1 MDKIKVLM
9 VCHGNICR
17 SPIAEFVMKSLVRH
31 HHLSDS
37 FFIASAATAAAST
50 ATAGDFDCRWLSH
63 PTPDDTSHVWFSRTI
78 VTSEKDMPRAAYIRV
93 ATTGRFV
100 LYVNGRNVST
110 ALFTPDRQKGDT
122 AVAAIAYDV
131 QRFLRTDTNTIALL
145 YCPSMRTHRQVSVCF
160 YGIAADS
167 SHFAVSGTDRPCFAL
182 NGNAGWLCRHADTW
196 QTHDGG
202 EAMNRNLYP
211 YRWTDANQ
219 PLAMWQ
225 AVEETAT
232 SQPLTTTTPHH
243 LNTPTPQPLNTTPPQ
258 PLNTTTPQHISTSHH
273 LTTTPPQPLNTT
285 TPLSAEDICGYSPL
299 RINPLVDNA
308 ARISRI
314 YTPLLT
320 EQSGDTLTV
329 HLVPNRR
336 HLIRVTLRG
345 CRRGERIRI
354 GNLQYVCTGE
364 MDEQAFTRFSPTDQN
379 TVTISGDR
387 HFCCEQVQEV
397 ESICL

>member
-1 MDKIKVLM
+1 MLRLI
-9 VCHGNICR
+9 NIL
-17 SPIAEFVMKSLVRH
+17 IL
-31 HHLSDS
+31 
-37 FFIASAATAAAST
+37 FIASAATAAAST

-78 VTSEKDMPRAAYIRV
+78 VTSEKDMPRAAYIRI

-219 PLAMWQ
+219 PLALWQ
-225 AVEETAT
+225 AVKET
-232 SQPLTTTTPHH
+232 SP
-243 LNTPTPQPLNTTPPQ
+243 
-258 PLNTTTPQHISTSHH
+258 S
-273 LTTTPPQPLNTT
+273 QPLNTT
-285 TPLSAEDICGYSPL
+285 TPLSSEDICGYFPL

-379 TVTISGDR
+379 TVTICGDR

>member
-1 MDKIKVLM
+1 MLRLI
-9 VCHGNICR
+9 NIL
-17 SPIAEFVMKSLVRH
+17 IL
-31 HHLSDS
+31 
-37 FFIASAATAAAST
+37 FIASAATAAAST

-219 PLAMWQ
+219 PLALWQ

-232 SQPLTTTTPHH
+232 PQHH
-243 LNTPTPQPLNTTPPQ
+243 NTS
-258 PLNTTTPQHISTSHH
+258 TPQHNNI
-273 LTTTPPQPLNTT
+273 TT
-285 TPLSAEDICGYSPL
+285 TPLSSEDICGYSPL
-299 RINPLVDNA
+299 RINPLIDNA

-379 TVTISGDR
+379 TVTICGDR

>member
-1 MDKIKVLM
+1 MNLQGVSGTSLSFEQQ
-9 VCHGNICR
+9 VAEVSGLCHTQQDTYMLRLLHIL
-17 SPIAEFVMKSLVRH
+17 IL
-31 HHLSDS
+31 
-37 FFIASAATAAAST
+37 FIASAATAAAST
-50 ATAGDFDCRWLSH
+50 ATTGDFDCRWMSH

-78 VTSEKDMPRAAYIRV
+78 VTSAKDMPRAAYIRV

-145 YCPSMRTHRQVSVCF
+145 YCPSMRTRRQVSVCF

-219 PLAMWQ
+219 PLALWQ

-232 SQPLTTTTPHH
+232 SQPLTTTPPQH
-243 LNTPTPQPLNTTPPQ
+243 LNTPTPQ
-258 PLNTTTPQHISTSHH
+258 HISTSQH
-273 LTTTPPQPLNTT
+273 LNTINT
-285 TPLSAEDICGYSPL
+285 LSSEDICGYSPL

-329 HLVPNRR
+329 HLVPNKR

-354 GNLQYVCTGE
+354 GNLQYVCTSE

-397 ESICL
+397 ESVCL

>member
-1 MDKIKVLM
+1 MLRLI
-9 VCHGNICR
+9 NIL
-17 SPIAEFVMKSLVRH
+17 IL
-31 HHLSDS
+31 
-37 FFIASAATAAAST
+37 FIASAATAAAST

-145 YCPSMRTHRQVSVCF
+145 YCPSMRTRRQVSVCF

-219 PLAMWQ
+219 PLALWQ
-225 AVEETAT
+225 AVEETSP
-232 SQPLTTTTPHH
+232 SQHLTTTTPHH
-243 LNTPTPQPLNTTPPQ
+243 LNTPTPQPLTTTPPQ
-258 PLNTTTPQHISTSHH
+258 PLNTTTPQHISTSQH
-273 LTTTPPQPLNTT
+273 LNTTPPQPLTTT
-285 TPLSAEDICGYSPL
+285 TPHHLTTINTLSSEDICGYSPL

-379 TVTISGDR
+379 TVTICGDR

>member
-1 MDKIKVLM
+1 MLRLI
-9 VCHGNICR
+9 NIL
-17 SPIAEFVMKSLVRH
+17 IL
-31 HHLSDS
+31 
-37 FFIASAATAAAST
+37 FIASAATAAAST

-225 AVEETAT
+225 AVEETSPPQHHNT
-232 SQPLTTTTPHH
+232 STPQHNTTPQRHNITTPRNTTAS
-243 LNTPTPQPLNTTPPQ
+243 LNTSTPQHNNTTPPHHH
-258 PLNTTTPQHISTSHH
+258 QHPF
-273 LTTTPPQPLNTT
+273 L
-285 TPLSAEDICGYSPL
+285 
-299 RINPLVDNA
+299 
-308 ARISRI
+308 
-314 YTPLLT
+314 
-320 EQSGDTLTV
+320 
-329 HLVPNRR
+329 RR
-336 HLIRVTLRG
+336 HLRLLSASHQSARRQRRPHQPHIHTAPHRAEWRHAHGAPRAQPAPPHTRHPARLSPRRAHPHRQPAVRLHGRNGRASLHALLAHRPEHRNHQRRPPLLLRTSAGSGEHLPVDGRTFTRSSLPEARLPRRENRVTTYR
-345 CRRGERIRI
+345 
-354 GNLQYVCTGE
+354 
-364 MDEQAFTRFSPTDQN
+364 
-379 TVTISGDR
+379 
-387 HFCCEQVQEV
+387 
-397 ESICL
+397 

>member
-1 MDKIKVLM
+1 MLRLI
-9 VCHGNICR
+9 NIL
-17 SPIAEFVMKSLVRH
+17 IL
-31 HHLSDS
+31 
-37 FFIASAATAAAST
+37 FIASAATAAAST
-50 ATAGDFDCRWLSH
+50 ATATTGDFDCRWMSH
-63 PTPDDTSHVWFSRTI
+63 PMPDDTSHVWFSRTI

-145 YCPSMRTHRQVSVCF
+145 YCPSMRTRRQVSVCF

-167 SHFAVSGTDRPCFAL
+167 SHFAVSGTDRPSFAL

-219 PLAMWQ
+219 PLALWQ
-225 AVEETAT
+225 TVEETAT
-232 SQPLTTTTPHH
+232 PQHHNTSTPQHHTTPQRHNITTPHNTTAS
-243 LNTPTPQPLNTTPPQ
+243 LNTS
-258 PLNTTTPQHISTSHH
+258 TPQHNNI
-273 LTTTPPQPLNTT
+273 TT
-285 TPLSAEDICGYSPL
+285 TPLSSEDICGYSPL

-320 EQSGDTLTV
+320 EQSGDTLLV

-336 HLIRVTLRG
+336 HLIRVTLRD

>member
-1 MDKIKVLM
+1 MLRLI
-9 VCHGNICR
+9 NIL
-17 SPIAEFVMKSLVRH
+17 IL
-31 HHLSDS
+31 
-37 FFIASAATAAAST
+37 FIASAATAAAST

-145 YCPSMRTHRQVSVCF
+145 YCPSMRTRRQVSVCF

-219 PLAMWQ
+219 PLALWQ
-225 AVEETAT
+225 AVKETSP
-232 SQPLTTTTPHH
+232 SQHLTTTTPHH
-243 LNTPTPQPLNTTPPQ
+243 LNTPTPQPLTTTPPQ
-258 PLNTTTPQHISTSHH
+258 PLNTTTPQHISTSQH
-273 LTTTPPQPLNTT
+273 LTTTTPHHLNTT
-285 TPLSAEDICGYSPL
+285 TPLSSEDICGYNPL

-320 EQSGDTLTV
+320 EQSGDTLMV

-354 GNLQYVCTGE
+354 GNLHYVCTGE

>member
-1 MDKIKVLM
+1 MLRLI
-9 VCHGNICR
+9 NIL
-17 SPIAEFVMKSLVRH
+17 IL
-31 HHLSDS
+31 
-37 FFIASAATAAAST
+37 FIASAATAAAST
-50 ATAGDFDCRWLSH
+50 ATAGDFDCRWMSH

-145 YCPSMRTHRQVSVCF
+145 YCPSMRTRRQVSVCF

-219 PLAMWQ
+219 PLALWQ
-225 AVEETAT
+225 AVKETST

-243 LNTPTPQPLNTTPPQ
+243 LNTPTPQPLNTT
-258 PLNTTTPQHISTSHH
+258 TPQHISTSQH
-273 LTTTPPQPLNTT
+273 LNTTPPQPLTTT
-285 TPLSAEDICGYSPL
+285 TPHHLTTINTLSSEDICGYSPL

>member
-1 MDKIKVLM
+1 MLRLLHIL
-9 VCHGNICR
+9 I
-17 SPIAEFVMKSLVRH
+17 L
-31 HHLSDS
+31 
-37 FFIASAATAAAST
+37 FIASAATAAAST

-145 YCPSMRTHRQVSVCF
+145 YCPSMRTRRQVSVCF
-160 YGIAADS
+160 YGITADS

-225 AVEETAT
+225 AVEESSTPQPHNISPQHIST
-232 SQPLTTTTPHH
+232 SQHLNTTTSLTTSTPQHNNITPTPQHISTSQHLNTTTPHH
-243 LNTPTPQPLNTTPPQ
+243 LNTINT
-258 PLNTTTPQHISTSHH
+258 
-273 LTTTPPQPLNTT
+273 
-285 TPLSAEDICGYSPL
+285 LSSEDICGYSPL

-320 EQSGDTLTV
+320 EQSEDTLTV

>member
-1 MDKIKVLM
+1 MLRLI
-9 VCHGNICR
+9 NIL
-17 SPIAEFVMKSLVRH
+17 IL
-31 HHLSDS
+31 
-37 FFIASAATAAAST
+37 FIASAATAAAST

-145 YCPSMRTHRQVSVCF
+145 YCPSMRTRRQVSVCF

-219 PLAMWQ
+219 PLALWQ
-225 AVEETAT
+225 AVKETST
-232 SQPLTTTTPHH
+232 SHHLNTTTPHH
-243 LNTPTPQPLNTTPPQ
+243 LNTINT
-258 PLNTTTPQHISTSHH
+258 
-273 LTTTPPQPLNTT
+273 
-285 TPLSAEDICGYSPL
+285 LSSEDICGYSPL

-387 HFCCEQVQEV
+387 HFCCEHVQEV

>member
-1 MDKIKVLM
+1 MLRLI
-9 VCHGNICR
+9 NIL
-17 SPIAEFVMKSLVRH
+17 IL
-31 HHLSDS
+31 
-37 FFIASAATAAAST
+37 FIASAATAAAST

-211 YRWTDANQ
+211 YRWTDPNQ

-243 LNTPTPQPLNTTPPQ
+243 LNTPTPQPLTTTPPQ
-258 PLNTTTPQHISTSHH
+258 PLNTTTPQHISTSQHLTTTTPHH
-273 LTTTPPQPLNTT
+273 LTTINT
-285 TPLSAEDICGYSPL
+285 LSSEDICGYSPL

-379 TVTISGDR
+379 TVTICGDR

>member
-1 MDKIKVLM
+1 MLRLI
-9 VCHGNICR
+9 NIL
-17 SPIAEFVMKSLVRH
+17 IL
-31 HHLSDS
+31 
-37 FFIASAATAAAST
+37 FIASAATAAAST

-219 PLAMWQ
+219 PLALWQ
-225 AVEETAT
+225 AVKETSP

-243 LNTPTPQPLNTTPPQ
+243 LNTPTPQPLTTTPPQ
-258 PLNTTTPQHISTSHH
+258 PLNTTTPQHISTSQHLTTTTPHH
-273 LTTTPPQPLNTT
+273 LTTINT
-285 TPLSAEDICGYSPL
+285 LSSEDICGYNPL

-379 TVTISGDR
+379 TVTICGDR

>member
-1 MDKIKVLM
+1 MLRLI
-9 VCHGNICR
+9 NIL
-17 SPIAEFVMKSLVRH
+17 IL
-31 HHLSDS
+31 
-37 FFIASAATAAAST
+37 FIASAATAAAST
-50 ATAGDFDCRWLSH
+50 ATTGDFDCRWLSH

-145 YCPSMRTHRQVSVCF
+145 YCPSMRTRRQVSVSF

-219 PLAMWQ
+219 PLALWQ

-232 SQPLTTTTPHH
+232 SQPLTTTTPQH
-243 LNTPTPQPLNTTPPQ
+243 
-258 PLNTTTPQHISTSHH
+258 LNTTTPHH
-273 LTTTPPQPLNTT
+273 LNTINT
-285 TPLSAEDICGYSPL
+285 LSSEDICGYSPL

>member
-1 MDKIKVLM
+1 MLRLI
-9 VCHGNICR
+9 NIL
-17 SPIAEFVMKSLVRH
+17 IL
-31 HHLSDS
+31 
-37 FFIASAATAAAST
+37 FIASVAVSAASVAPGAAQT
-50 ATAGDFDCRWLSH
+50 ASVGDFDCRWLSH
-63 PTPDDTSHVWFSRTI
+63 PMPDDTSHVWFSRTI
-78 VTSEKDMPRAAYIRV
+78 VTDAKDMPHAAYIRV

-145 YCPSMRTHRQVSVCF
+145 YCPSMRTRRQVSVSF

-211 YRWTDANQ
+211 YRWTDPNQ

-225 AVEETAT
+225 AVEESST
-232 SQPLTTTTPHH
+232 SQHH
-243 LNTPTPQPLNTTPPQ
+243 NTS
-258 PLNTTTPQHISTSHH
+258 PQHISPSQHNNTTTSHH
-273 LTTTPPQPLNTT
+273 TTTASLNTSTPQHNNITT
-285 TPLSAEDICGYSPL
+285 TPLSSEDICGYSPL
-299 RINPLVDNA
+299 RPNPLVDNA
-308 ARISRI
+308 AHISRI

-364 MDEQAFTRFSPTDQN
+364 MDEQAFTRFSPTDKN
-379 TVTISGDR
+379 IVTISGDR

>member
-1 MDKIKVLM
+1 MLRLLHIL
-9 VCHGNICR
+9 I
-17 SPIAEFVMKSLVRH
+17 L
-31 HHLSDS
+31 
-37 FFIASAATAAAST
+37 FIASAATAAAST
-50 ATAGDFDCRWLSH
+50 ATAGDFDCRWMSH

-145 YCPSMRTHRQVSVCF
+145 YCPSMRTRRQVSACF
-160 YGIAADS
+160 YGIAADN

-219 PLAMWQ
+219 PLALWQ
-225 AVEETAT
+225 AVEET
-232 SQPLTTTTPHH
+232 S
-243 LNTPTPQPLNTTPPQ
+243 TPQPHNTSTQHLNTTPHNHTTS
-258 PLNTTTPQHISTSHH
+258 LNTSTSQHNNITTTPQHISTSHH
-273 LTTTPPQPLNTT
+273 LNTINT
-285 TPLSAEDICGYSPL
+285 LSSEDICGYSPL

-354 GNLQYVCTGE
+354 GNLHYVCTGE
-364 MDEQAFTRFSPTDQN
+364 MDEQAFTRFSPTSQN

>member
-1 MDKIKVLM
+1 MLRLI
-9 VCHGNICR
+9 NIL
-17 SPIAEFVMKSLVRH
+17 IL
-31 HHLSDS
+31 
-37 FFIASAATAAAST
+37 FIASAATAAAST
-50 ATAGDFDCRWLSH
+50 ATAGDFDCRWMSH

-145 YCPSMRTHRQVSVCF
+145 YCPSMRTRRQVSVCF

-167 SHFAVSGTDRPCFAL
+167 SHFAVSGTDRPSFAL

-211 YRWTDANQ
+211 YRWTDPNQ

-225 AVEETAT
+225 AVKETSP

-243 LNTPTPQPLNTTPPQ
+243 LNTPTPQPLTTTPPQ
-258 PLNTTTPQHISTSHH
+258 PLNTTTPQHISTSQHLTTTTPHH
-273 LTTTPPQPLNTT
+273 LTTINT
-285 TPLSAEDICGYSPL
+285 LSSEDICGYNPL

-354 GNLQYVCTGE
+354 GNLHYVCTGE

-379 TVTISGDR
+379 TITICGDR

>member
-1 MDKIKVLM
+1 MLRLI
-9 VCHGNICR
+9 NIL
-17 SPIAEFVMKSLVRH
+17 IL
-31 HHLSDS
+31 
-37 FFIASAATAAAST
+37 FIASAATAAAST

-219 PLAMWQ
+219 PLALWQ
-225 AVEETAT
+225 AVEETSP
-232 SQPLTTTTPHH
+232 SQPLTTTTPHHLTTTPPQPLNTTTPHH

-258 PLNTTTPQHISTSHH
+258 PLNTTTPQHISTSQHLTTTTPHH
-273 LTTTPPQPLNTT
+273 LTTINT
-285 TPLSAEDICGYSPL
+285 LSSEDICGYSPL

>member
-1 MDKIKVLM
+1 MLRLI
-9 VCHGNICR
+9 NIL
-17 SPIAEFVMKSLVRH
+17 IL
-31 HHLSDS
+31 
-37 FFIASAATAAAST
+37 FIASAATAAAST
-50 ATAGDFDCRWLSH
+50 ATAGDFDCRWMSH

-167 SHFAVSGTDRPCFAL
+167 SHFAVSGTDRPSFAL

-219 PLAMWQ
+219 PLALWQ
-225 AVEETAT
+225 AVEESSTPQHHNT
-232 SQPLTTTTPHH
+232 STPQHNTTPQRHNITTPHNTTAS
-243 LNTPTPQPLNTTPPQ
+243 LNTS
-258 PLNTTTPQHISTSHH
+258 TPQHNNI
-273 LTTTPPQPLNTT
+273 TT
-285 TPLSAEDICGYSPL
+285 TPLSSEDICGYSPL

>member
-1 MDKIKVLM
+1 MLRLLHIL
-9 VCHGNICR
+9 I
-17 SPIAEFVMKSLVRH
+17 L
-31 HHLSDS
+31 
-37 FFIASAATAAAST
+37 FIASAATAAAST
-50 ATAGDFDCRWLSH
+50 ATGDFDCRWLSH
-63 PTPDDTSHVWFSRTI
+63 PTPDDTSHVWFNRTI

-145 YCPSMRTHRQVSVCF
+145 YCPSMRTRRQVSVCF

-167 SHFAVSGTDRPCFAL
+167 SHFAVSGTDRPCFAI

-225 AVEETAT
+225 AVEET
-232 SQPLTTTTPHH
+232 STPQH
-243 LNTPTPQPLNTTPPQ
+243 LNTTTQ
-258 PLNTTTPQHISTSHH
+258 QHLNTTTPQHISTSQHNNIS
-273 LTTTPPQPLNTT
+273 TPI
-285 TPLSAEDICGYSPL
+285 SSEDICGYNPL

-364 MDEQAFTRFSPTDQN
+364 MDEQAFTRFSPTSQN

>member
-1 MDKIKVLM
+1 MLRLI
-9 VCHGNICR
+9 NIL
-17 SPIAEFVMKSLVRH
+17 IL
-31 HHLSDS
+31 
-37 FFIASAATAAAST
+37 FIASAATAAAST
-50 ATAGDFDCRWLSH
+50 ATTGDFDCRWLSH

-78 VTSEKDMPRAAYIRV
+78 VTSEKDMPCAAYIRV

-110 ALFTPDRQKGDT
+110 ALFTPDRQKDDT

-145 YCPSMRTHRQVSVCF
+145 YCPSMRTRRQVSVCF

-167 SHFAVSGTDRPCFAL
+167 SRFAVSGTDRPCFAL

-225 AVEETAT
+225 AVEET
-232 SQPLTTTTPHH
+232 STPHH
-243 LNTPTPQPLNTTPPQ
+243 LNTINT
-258 PLNTTTPQHISTSHH
+258 
-273 LTTTPPQPLNTT
+273 
-285 TPLSAEDICGYSPL
+285 LSSEDICGYNPL

-379 TVTISGDR
+379 TVTINGDR